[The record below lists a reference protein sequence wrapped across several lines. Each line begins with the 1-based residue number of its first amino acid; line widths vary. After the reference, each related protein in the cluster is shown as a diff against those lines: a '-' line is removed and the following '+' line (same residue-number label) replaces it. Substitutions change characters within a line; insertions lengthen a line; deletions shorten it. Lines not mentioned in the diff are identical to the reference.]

1 MTQQQKNGKDQQGV
15 ADFACQGRAGD
26 GGDHQVDPPG
36 QLAAQIGCADA
47 DQRDAHRLFQRQDQD
62 QHQRKMNDQGIELLG
77 NAFAQN
83 QPAWGLDQQEQWA
96 QGNDQP
102 LLPAVFPATCNG
114 GAEKKPVDQYQTI
127 VKRAQR
133 GQK

>member
-15 ADFACQGRAGD
+15 ADFTGQGRSGD
-26 GGDHQVDPPG
+26 GGDRQISPPG
-36 QLAAQIGCADA
+36 QLTAQIGRADA

-62 QHQRKMNDQGIELLG
+62 QHQRKMDDQGIELLCG
-77 NAFAQN
+77 TLPED
-83 QPAWGLDQQEQWA
+83 QPAWGLDQQEQRA
-96 QGNDQP
+96 QDNDQS
-102 LLPAVFPATCNG
+102 LLPAVLPPTCTG
-114 GAEKKPVDQYQTI
+114 GAQKKPVDQYQTI